1 MPTYVVSAA
10 VRRALRKL
18 TKDASK
24 QFLEAV
30 QLVVAW
36 LREYG
41 FDPTKAP
48 PSLRLHKLSGH
59 DAWSISFG
67 DGMRAVFKLG
77 APVKDGEVHI
87 VWEFIGTHDE
97 YERIY

>member
-1 MPTYVVSAA
+1 MPTHEELARFVRQFDKLPKAVREAFFAA
-10 VRRALRKL
+10 VELFVALL
-18 TKDASK
+18 D
-24 QFLEAV
+24 EH
-30 QLVVAW
+30 
-36 LREYG
+36 G

-48 PSLRLHKLSGH
+48 PGLRLHKLSGH

-67 DGMRAVFKLG
+67 DGLRAVFKLG
-77 APVKDGEVHI
+77 EPVKDGETHI